1 MKKNGT
7 CDLLMPGRLLERCRK
22 IVFFTFFLFFL
33 TFPMLASAY
42 AQLRK
47 VSFEVQNVNLAE
59 IIAILEK
66 STNYTFLYQDEQVER
81 VKNLTFHF
89 VDEKLSDV
97 LEKCLAD
104 TDLDYSI
111 VDQTVVLRLKDTKPQ
126 EQPQVNSH
134 KVSGVVT
141 DKNGVPLPGVTVMLK
156 GTTTGVATDM
166 DGKFVL
172 EIPQTEQMVLV
183 CSFVG
188 METREVTWQG
198 EKELT
203 VVLTEKIAEMDEVVV
218 TGIYERKSESFTG
231 SATTFKS
238 EELKRIG
245 GQNVLQSLKTLD
257 PSFTI
262 MESRDYG
269 SDPNRLPDIEIRGKS
284 SVIGLK
290 EEFGTD
296 PNQPLFILD
305 GFETD
310 LKTVVDMNMDR
321 GGFASLPKKRRNYP
335 HVCWIISKSC
345 KNQ

>member
-198 EKELT
+198 EQELT
-203 VVLTEKIAEMDEVVV
+203 VVLTE
-218 TGIYERKSESFTG
+218 
-231 SATTFKS
+231 
-238 EELKRIG
+238 
-245 GQNVLQSLKTLD
+245 
-257 PSFTI
+257 
-262 MESRDYG
+262 
-269 SDPNRLPDIEIRGKS
+269 
-284 SVIGLK
+284 
-290 EEFGTD
+290 
-296 PNQPLFILD
+296 
-305 GFETD
+305 
-310 LKTVVDMNMDR
+310 
-321 GGFASLPKKRRNYP
+321 
-335 HVCWIISKSC
+335 
-345 KNQ
+345 

>member
-1 MKKNGT
+1 M
-7 CDLLMPGRLLERCRK
+7 
-22 IVFFTFFLFFL
+22 
-33 TFPMLASAY
+33 
-42 AQLRK
+42 
-47 VSFEVQNVNLAE
+47 
-59 IIAILEK
+59 
-66 STNYTFLYQDEQVER
+66 
-81 VKNLTFHF
+81 
-89 VDEKLSDV
+89 

-305 GFETD
+305 GF
-310 LKTVVDMNMDR
+310 
-321 GGFASLPKKRRNYP
+321 
-335 HVCWIISKSC
+335 
-345 KNQ
+345 

>member
-141 DKNGVPLPGVTVMLK
+141 DKNGEPIPGTNIIEK
-156 GTTTGVATDM
+156 GNPTNGTITDV
-166 DGKFVL
+166 DGNYTLSVFGNS
-172 EIPQTEQMVLV
+172 VLV
-183 CSFVG
+183 ASYIGYNRIEIQVKN
-188 METREVTWQG
+188 RS
-198 EKELT
+198 
-203 VVLTEKIAEMDEVVV
+203 VVDITLSEDTQALEEVVV
-218 TGIYERKSESFTG
+218 VGYSTQKKVNLTG
-231 SATTFKS
+231 SVSTQPQ
-238 EELKRIG
+238 LLNDVG
-245 GQNVLQSLKTLD
+245 
-257 PSFTI
+257 
-262 MESRDYG
+262 
-269 SDPNRLPDIEIRGKS
+269 RGLL
-284 SVIGLK
+284 V
-290 EEFGTD
+290 
-296 PNQPLFILD
+296 
-305 GFETD
+305 
-310 LKTVVDMNMDR
+310 
-321 GGFASLPKKRRNYP
+321 
-335 HVCWIISKSC
+335 
-345 KNQ
+345 

>member
-166 DGKFVL
+166 
-172 EIPQTEQMVLV
+172 EP
-183 CSFVG
+183 
-188 METREVTWQG
+188 
-198 EKELT
+198 
-203 VVLTEKIAEMDEVVV
+203 
-218 TGIYERKSESFTG
+218 
-231 SATTFKS
+231 
-238 EELKRIG
+238 
-245 GQNVLQSLKTLD
+245 D
-257 PSFTI
+257 PYS
-262 MESRDYG
+262 Y
-269 SDPNRLPDIEIRGKS
+269 P
-284 SVIGLK
+284 
-290 EEFGTD
+290 
-296 PNQPLFILD
+296 PLFSNRSRNH
-305 GFETD
+305 
-310 LKTVVDMNMDR
+310 LK
-321 GGFASLPKKRRNYP
+321 
-335 HVCWIISKSC
+335 
-345 KNQ
+345 